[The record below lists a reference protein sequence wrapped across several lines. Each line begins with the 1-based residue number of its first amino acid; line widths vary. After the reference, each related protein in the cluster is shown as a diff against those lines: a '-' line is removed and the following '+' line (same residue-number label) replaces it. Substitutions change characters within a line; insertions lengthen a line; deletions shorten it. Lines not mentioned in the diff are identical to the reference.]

1 MSAAALGGALA
12 VCAVGG
18 CLYVRT
24 TSSRRG
30 AGAAV
35 RDRHTHTHARQCLGS
50 AAVLQAMAWL
60 ASSRARHAASQA
72 RAPDAQADAP
82 AVAAPAAAA
91 DEGGE
96 RAESAAG
103 ATEAAVTDQQ
113 QADIDSTRAQV
124 LGLHG
129 PISAELLEE
138 IDALYAEVR
147 RQRQRAALARTALR
161 ARGL

>member
-1 MSAAALGGALA
+1 MP
-12 VCAVGG
+12 
-18 CLYVRT
+18 
-24 TSSRRG
+24 
-30 AGAAV
+30 
-35 RDRHTHTHARQCLGS
+35 THPSHLLFSCTAR
-50 AAVLQAMAWL
+50 
-60 ASSRARHAASQA
+60 ASSARVRQ
-72 RAPDAQADAP
+72 
-82 AVAAPAAAA
+82 
-91 DEGGE
+91 

-129 PISAELLEE
+129 PVSAELLEE

>member
-1 MSAAALGGALA
+1 
-12 VCAVGG
+12 
-18 CLYVRT
+18 
-24 TSSRRG
+24 
-30 AGAAV
+30 
-35 RDRHTHTHARQCLGS
+35 
-50 AAVLQAMAWL
+50 MAWL

-72 RAPDAQADAP
+72 RAPPDAQADAP
-82 AVAAPAAAA
+82 AAEAPAAAA

-147 RQRQRAALARTALR
+147 RQRQRAPLLELRCERVACELISGAARAVEAGGGEGCAGSV
-161 ARGL
+161 ARN

>member
-1 MSAAALGGALA
+1 MEKAPVRLPSPARLVETRGRRGGA
-12 VCAVGG
+12 
-18 CLYVRT
+18 RT
-24 TSSRRG
+24 
-30 AGAAV
+30 A
-35 RDRHTHTHARQCLGS
+35 THTRTHAS
-50 AAVLQAMAWL
+50 ASGWQLSLQAMAWL

-72 RAPDAQADAP
+72 RAPPDAQADAP
-82 AVAAPAAAA
+82 AAEAPAAAA

-103 ATEAAVTDQQ
+103 ATEAAVTEQQ